1 MKKLLALML
10 AAVMILAIVSCGKI
24 SEEDTTKASDTTKP
38 ETTGSE
44 QTTSPEEATDPEETT
59 APEETTGEP
68 EIPEKPDATL
78 SELIDK
84 IYEIHPVDVFVMT
97 TECDLGDADYMKYA
111 IGLESVDK
119 ASEAC
124 TSGPMISAQA
134 YELALVRVKDAADAE
149 AVAREMLEGADP
161 GKWICVRAE
170 SVQVAVSGDLILMVM
185 SSKEEAAGLVDAFK
199 TVCGGELDF
208 VLEK

>member
-10 AAVMILAIVSCGKI
+10 AAVMILAIVSCGKN

-44 QTTSPEEATDPEETT
+44 QTTSPEETTD
-59 APEETTGEP
+59 PEETTGEP

-78 SELIDK
+78 PELIDK

-111 IGLESVDK
+111 IGLESV
-119 ASEAC
+119 
-124 TSGPMISAQA
+124 
-134 YELALVRVKDAADAE
+134 VRLRRPV
-149 AVAREMLEGADP
+149 LP
-161 GKWICVRAE
+161 VR
-170 SVQVAVSGDLILMVM
+170 
-185 SSKEEAAGLVDAFK
+185 
-199 TVCGGELDF
+199 
-208 VLEK
+208 

>member
-10 AAVMILAIVSCGKI
+10 AAVMILAIVSCGKN

-84 IYEIHPVDVFVMT
+84 IYEIHPVDV
-97 TECDLGDADYMKYA
+97 L
-111 IGLESVDK
+111 S
-119 ASEAC
+119 
-124 TSGPMISAQA
+124 
-134 YELALVRVKDAADAE
+134 
-149 AVAREMLEGADP
+149 
-161 GKWICVRAE
+161 
-170 SVQVAVSGDLILMVM
+170 
-185 SSKEEAAGLVDAFK
+185 
-199 TVCGGELDF
+199 
-208 VLEK
+208 